1 MGLEIRALNEV
12 LECGLGSNNGRS
24 SADKAHPDG
33 QENDSNQQQF
43 ANQYRLAILST
54 YKEDF
59 TDEIAHEAA
68 LCSRSDNRE
77 DHTLMPYEVPLRRRS
92 RFIAYTEGN
101 EERTDG
107 HRDLLV
113 CKLGSHHLV
122 TG

>member
-12 LECGLGSNNGRS
+12 LETGLDSNNGRS
-24 SADKAHPDG
+24 SADKAHPAG
-33 QENDSNQQQF
+33 QENGLNQQLF

-59 TDEIAHEAA
+59 ADEIAHEAA
-68 LCSRSDNRE
+68 LCSRSNNRE

-92 RFIAYTEGN
+92 RFIAYEGN
-101 EERTDG
+101 DEKTDG
-107 HRDLLV
+107 NRDLLV